1 MTEHKTLKNK
11 AQSVLD
17 RLRNLARLEQREFQA
32 ILLLYAQERFLARMA
47 SSPYKQHFSLKGG
60 MFLYSRYRQSAR
72 PTQDMD
78 FAGRNTSN
86 QIEDILEQM
95 REILSLDLDDG
106 VVFDTSNLSGS
117 RIAEESKYAGVRIKT
132 EARIVQAKLP
142 ITLDVGFG
150 DVISPAPV
158 LQSYPNLLDNA
169 PFELFTIT
177 LETLIAEKFQAMIML
192 GERNTRIK
200 DFYDLYR
207 IASTETLNPERLR
220 TALERTFKQRETSLE
235 AARAFLVQGYV
246 DSTNRQQ
253 LWEGY
258 LRRSKLDA
266 PKDFNEV
273 MQGIRA
279 MINKVL

>member
-1 MTEHKTLKNK
+1 MKDHIKNK

-32 ILLLYAQERFLARMA
+32 MLLLYAQERFLARMS
-47 SSPYKQHFSLKGG
+47 SSPYKQHFALKGG
-60 MFLYSRYRQSAR
+60 MFLYSRYQQSAR

-95 REILSLDLDDG
+95 REILGLDLDDG

-142 ITLDVGFG
+142 IILDVGFG

-158 LQSYPNLLDNA
+158 LQSYPNLLNNS

-177 LETLIAEKFQAMIML
+177 LETLIAEKFQAMVML

-207 IASTETLNPERLR
+207 IASTETLNPESLR
-220 TALERTFKQRETSLE
+220 TALERTFKQRETRLE
-235 AARAFLVQGYV
+235 AAQAFLAQGYV
-246 DSTNRQQ
+246 NSTNRQQ

-258 LRRSKLDA
+258 LRRSKLEA
-266 PKDFNEV
+266 PTDFNEI

-279 MINKVL
+279 MIDKVL